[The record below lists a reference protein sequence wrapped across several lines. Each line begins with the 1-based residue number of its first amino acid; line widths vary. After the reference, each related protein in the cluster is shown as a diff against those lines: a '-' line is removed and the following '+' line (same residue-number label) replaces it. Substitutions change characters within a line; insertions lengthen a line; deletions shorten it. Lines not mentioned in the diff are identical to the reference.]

1 MSDDFG
7 TVNVNRGQRAREI
20 EVMRAHYRR
29 HREALR
35 SMAADA
41 PTETLASAYQRL
53 IQNIDTSLT
62 KLDDLE
68 GRGTGSLPLAAP
80 LPPPPAADEPLR
92 LKTDTD
98 RPPAHTMYEDDEATH
113 TDYVPPYDEGRGGGM
128 SRLALMIGA
137 TLLVLGVIG
146 WLVWRGSSDRQPAS
160 AIVEQSTDA
169 NDTAPVTEV
178 PATNTIAPASAE
190 LTMTPGVQNYGT
202 IRKGTRATRQFE
214 INNRTDA
221 PLTVSVSRSACRC
234 LFYEYVELVPPKGKE
249 SVTVTIDG
257 ARAKVGELRE
267 TIKVTSKRDPGI
279 STTFEVQA
287 EIR

>member
-29 HREALR
+29 HREALV

-41 PTETLASAYQRL
+41 PTESLASAYQRL
-53 IQNIDTSLT
+53 IHDIDSSLT

-68 GRGTGSLPLAAP
+68 GRGAGTIPLA
-80 LPPPPAADEPLR
+80 PPPTLPGDQPI
-92 LKTDTD
+92 
-98 RPPAHTMYEDDEATH
+98 AHTMYGDDEPTH
-113 TDYVPPYDEGRGGGM
+113 TDYVPPYDAPSGGGK
-128 SRLALMIGA
+128 SRLAIMLLAG
-137 TLLVLGVIG
+137 LLVLGAIG
-146 WLVWRGSSDRQPAS
+146 WLVWRGSSDRKPDGVVIDTA
-160 AIVEQSTDA
+160 ATT
-169 NDTAPVTEV
+169 DTAPIPDPDT
-178 PATNTIAPASAE
+178 TTTIAAPIASE
-190 LTMTPGVQNYGT
+190 LAMTPAVQNYGT

-221 PLTVSVSRSACRC
+221 PITVSVSRSTCRC

-257 ARAKVGELRE
+257 ARAKAGELRE
-267 TIKVTSKRDPGI
+267 TVKVTSKKNP
-279 STTFEVQA
+279 SVTTTFNVEA

>member
-29 HREALR
+29 HREALV

-41 PTETLASAYQRL
+41 PTETLATAYQRL
-53 IQNIDTSLT
+53 IHDIDLSLT

-68 GRGTGSLPLAAP
+68 GRGTGTIPLAT
-80 LPPPPAADEPLR
+80 PPPA
-92 LKTDTD
+92 
-98 RPPAHTMYEDDEATH
+98 PPTAPGDQPIAHTMYGDDEPTH
-113 TDYVPPYDEGRGGGM
+113 TDYVPPYDATRGGGK
-128 SRLALMIGA
+128 SRLAIMVVA
-137 TLLVLGVIG
+137 TLLVLGAIA
-146 WLVWRGSSDRQPAS
+146 WLVWRGSSDRQPES
-160 AIVEQSTDA
+160 AVIDTVDTSA
-169 NDTAPVTEV
+169 TAPIPDPDTTTTTT
-178 PATNTIAPASAE
+178 AAIASE
-190 LTMTPGVQNYGT
+190 LAMTPAVQNYGT

-221 PLTVSVSRSACRC
+221 PITVSVSRSACRC

-257 ARAKVGELRE
+257 ARAKAGELRE
-267 TIKVTSKRDPGI
+267 TVKVTSKKNPAV
-279 STTFEVQA
+279 STTFNVEA

>member
-29 HREALR
+29 HREALV

-53 IQNIDTSLT
+53 IHDIDGALT

-68 GRGTGSLPLAAP
+68 GRGTGSIPTVPPLPL
-80 LPPPPAADEPLR
+80 
-92 LKTDTD
+92 KTQPGDQPIA
-98 RPPAHTMYEDDEATH
+98 RTMYGEDESTD
-113 TDYVPPYDEGRGGGM
+113 TDYVPPYDAPGGNK
-128 SRLALMIGA
+128 SRLAVMLVAG
-137 TLLVLGVIG
+137 LLVLAAIG
-146 WLVWRGSSDRQPAS
+146 WLVWRGSSGRKPDV
-160 AIVEQSTDA
+160 AII
-169 NDTAPVTEV
+169 DTAADTETAAIPDPDVTTAAR
-178 PATNTIAPASAE
+178 PAVATE
-190 LTMTPGVQNYGT
+190 LAMTPTVQNYGT

-221 PLTVSVSRSACRC
+221 PVTVSVSRSACRC

-249 SVTVTIDG
+249 SITVTIDG
-257 ARAKVGELRE
+257 ARAKAGELRE
-267 TIKVTSKRDPGI
+267 TVKVTSKKDPSI
-279 STTFEVQA
+279 STTFNVEA

>member
-35 SMAADA
+35 SMSADA

-53 IQNIDTSLT
+53 IQDIDTALT

-68 GRGTGSLPLAAP
+68 GRDPGALPAA
-80 LPPPPAADEPLR
+80 PPPPPPDAPLR
-92 LKTDTD
+92 LKTDSD
-98 RPPAHTMYEDDEATH
+98 RPAHTMYEDDEPTH
-113 TDYVPPYDEGRGGGM
+113 TGYVPPYEDGRGRGKWLPLM
-128 SRLALMIGA
+128 LAV
-137 TLLVLGVIG
+137 TLLVLAVLG
-146 WLVWRGSSDRQPAS
+146 WLVWRGRADRPADNAILEQP
-160 AIVEQSTDA
+160 TGA
-169 NDTAPVTEV
+169 NDTAAVTEV
-178 PATNTIAPASAE
+178 PATNTVAPTSE
-190 LTMTPGVQNYGT
+190 LSTTPGVQNYGT

-214 INNRTDA
+214 INNHTDA

-257 ARAKVGELRE
+257 ARAKAGELRE

-287 EIR
+287 EVR